1 MRKMIAL
8 IFLMCS
14 AVAAQGKPPV
24 IIGHIPM
31 SENGKLILS
40 GQPCARKPESYFAY
54 LRNEGGK
61 VMMTA
66 CWNLVGDEILV
77 NYDDGDNYSYSV
89 AGVQFTTEFD
99 EWLKRDNRTK
109 RTADGEQTL

>member
-1 MRKMIAL
+1 
-8 IFLMCS
+8 
-14 AVAAQGKPPV
+14 
-24 IIGHIPM
+24 
-31 SENGKLILS
+31 
-40 GQPCARKPESYFAY
+40 
-54 LRNEGGK
+54 
-61 VMMTA
+61 MMTA

>member
-1 MRKMIAL
+1 MRKLIAL
-8 IFLMCS
+8 IVLMCS
-14 AVAAQGKPPV
+14 AAMAQGKPPV

-31 SENGKLILS
+31 NDKGKLILS

-54 LRNEGGK
+54 LR
-61 VMMTA
+61 
-66 CWNLVGDEILV
+66 DEILV

-99 EWLKRDNRTK
+99 EWLKRENITK
-109 RTADGEQTL
+109 RTAVGEQTL